1 MRKLIF
7 TFMSLFMVS
16 TAMADSYF
24 YIDDMDVDGA
34 YGQQVVIPVKAS
46 FGAYVNAFQ
55 VDITYPEGLTPVKV
69 EMGADACQ
77 SYYNLDGIEDV
88 ATPFFTCNPE
98 KTRIIAAFAGFGY
111 WDPDGNG
118 EYELYGAVKW
128 AAGDYDEMILITV
141 RVEEDFYGGTIVVQ
155 TEVGASDDARGA
167 TVKDTGDAEVIFTRE
182 AYITVIPV
190 PMELTGQIIY
200 EYDGYDVVRIYYSG
214 EEPVNMEVVVNG
226 ECVYGGEPDF
236 TYNLP
241 EFGVYDFV
249 VTAYCDCYNP
259 MTYEFVIDLP
269 QPVTP
274 APTYTIDDMDYTYVV
289 TVEGE
294 GDLHL
299 YLFGEEVQ
307 NPYEIPRCYD
317 DMVYEFTAMAEIPGW
332 IQSECITFTV
342 VVPALEKQQAEAPII
357 DLTMDD
363 ANVYVNIVWPESD
376 GEYVFIGNDVYPR
389 GEQDY
394 EVNVEAYVTEGHTY
408 FESEHAVMTI
418 VVPALDI
425 SEPDGYLLTLADA
438 AVLHGNSVV
447 IPVSMTNRES
457 VTAFQ
462 TDLYLPEGFEL
473 QDVTLSD
480 RKADHQLMRNV
491 REDGAVR
498 ILCYSP
504 SLSAFSGNDGELMYI
519 TVKVPDNAAG
529 DYELLLKK
537 SLLTIASFNEVRCPD
552 DAGTLTVRAYI
563 PGDVNG
569 DGVVTVTDVVVTAQ
583 YIIGLNPSP
592 FVFDAADMNG
602 DDDITVTDVV
612 FIARLVLN
620 PDLVD
625 MMRAPALGVN
635 NDAMSADGI
644 QLPAGETRTVTIA
657 LDNEVDYTAFQL
669 DMQLPEGLTATNFR
683 LTNRAGSHTLIANM
697 LEDGTQ
703 RVMCYSP
710 LLNVIDGHEGALLTF
725 DVTATGSVTGDINVD
740 GIEMVSAACQ
750 TARLNGFSIQ
760 VNGDVTGVREMVEN
774 VRIYTDGQNI
784 IVESPVAQRIVISD
798 VAGRSYEVDVTE
810 GRNVIPART
819 AGVAIVKAGN
829 QTAKL
834 MINN

>member
-1 MRKLIF
+1 M
-7 TFMSLFMVS
+7 
-16 TAMADSYF
+16 
-24 YIDDMDVDGA
+24 
-34 YGQQVVIPVKAS
+34 P
-46 FGAYVNAFQ
+46 
-55 VDITYPEGLTPVKV
+55 
-69 EMGADACQ
+69 
-77 SYYNLDGIEDV
+77 
-88 ATPFFTCNPE
+88 
-98 KTRIIAAFAGFGY
+98 
-111 WDPDGNG
+111 
-118 EYELYGAVKW
+118 
-128 AAGDYDEMILITV
+128 
-141 RVEEDFYGGTIVVQ
+141 
-155 TEVGASDDARGA
+155 
-167 TVKDTGDAEVIFTRE
+167 
-182 AYITVIPV
+182 
-190 PMELTGQIIY
+190 
-200 EYDGYDVVRIYYSG
+200 
-214 EEPVNMEVVVNG
+214 
-226 ECVYGGEPDF
+226 
-236 TYNLP
+236 LP
-241 EFGVYDFV
+241 
-249 VTAYCDCYNP
+249 P
-259 MTYEFVIDLP
+259 
-269 QPVTP
+269 
-274 APTYTIDDMDYTYVV
+274 
-289 TVEGE
+289 
-294 GDLHL
+294 
-299 YLFGEEVQ
+299 
-307 NPYEIPRCYD
+307 
-317 DMVYEFTAMAEIPGW
+317 
-332 IQSECITFTV
+332 
-342 VVPALEKQQAEAPII
+342 
-357 DLTMDD
+357 
-363 ANVYVNIVWPESD
+363 
-376 GEYVFIGNDVYPR
+376 
-389 GEQDY
+389 
-394 EVNVEAYVTEGHTY
+394 YVTGGWAENAT
-408 FESEHAVMTI
+408 
-418 VVPALDI
+418 
-425 SEPDGYLLTLADA
+425 A